1 MNQHFIARF
10 LSRYLV
16 RWVNAMRENPKET
29 GKKTLRVLLA
39 IVIILAI
46 SSITIF
52 TYNIYQ
58 NKHNPNIA
66 AEMENYDIRFEEQEN
81 NFLNDVYCKINIK
94 VPNVKVNYIYVE
106 TNDKSFTN
114 YYNNYMSVD
123 ETILVDKVCMSHED
137 YENLKMK
144 KLTIEGLDST
154 GGKFKVKIN
163 YDLSTVKYLDSATG
177 KWLSIE

>member
-1 MNQHFIARF
+1 MNQHLIARF

-16 RWVNAMRENPKET
+16 TWVNAMRKNPRET
-29 GKKTLRVLLA
+29 GKKTLKVLLA
-39 IVIILAI
+39 IVIILAV
-46 SSITIF
+46 SSIAIF

-94 VPNVKVNYIYVE
+94 VPNMKVNYIYVE
-106 TNDKSFTN
+106 TNDESFAN
-114 YYNNYMSVD
+114 YYKNDMPVD
-123 ETILVDKVCMSHED
+123 GTILVDKVCMSHED
-137 YENLKMK
+137 YENLKIK

-163 YDLSTVKYLDSATG
+163 YDLSTVKYLNPATG
-177 KWLSIE
+177 KWLSIK

>member
-1 MNQHFIARF
+1 MNTHLIARF
-10 LSRYLV
+10 LSRYLIT
-16 RWVNAMRENPKET
+16 WINAMRKNPKAT
-29 GKKTLRVLLA
+29 GKKTLKVLLA
-39 IVIILAI
+39 IIIILAV

-52 TYNIYQ
+52 AYNIYQ

-66 AEMENYDIRFEEQEN
+66 AEMANYDISFEEQEN

-106 TNDKSFTN
+106 TNNESFTN
-114 YYNNYMSVD
+114 YCKDYVPAD
-123 ETILVDKVCMSHED
+123 GTILVDKVCMSYED
-137 YENLKMK
+137 YENLKIK

-163 YDLSTVKYLDSATG
+163 YDLSTVKYLDPETG